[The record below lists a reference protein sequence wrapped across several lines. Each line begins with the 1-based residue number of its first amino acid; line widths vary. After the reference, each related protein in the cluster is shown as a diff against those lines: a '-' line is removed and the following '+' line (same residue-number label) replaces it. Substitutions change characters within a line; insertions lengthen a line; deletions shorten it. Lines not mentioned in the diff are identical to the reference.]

1 MAQLYSNNGVSSL
14 DGAITN
20 VTTAV
25 NLTATEGALFQAPT
39 GGDFELIT
47 VFDGATIGVSTN
59 VEIMK
64 VTARTGDALTVV
76 RGQEGTVGFAFSS
89 AAGVEAT
96 ATAGSFSDLAKG
108 RAGLL
113 QGVTEVVHT
122 AATVDIDPANG
133 NIQVRTLVANETLT
147 FSNIAPGQYVD
158 LTVIKGAFVLT
169 LTNIVEWI
177 NDGAAPASIAARHRL
192 IVHNID
198 GTIIGADLKG
208 QS

>member
-14 DGAITN
+14 NGGITN
-20 VTTAV
+20 VATTV

-47 VFDGATIGVSTN
+47 VFDGATIGASTN

-76 RGQEGTVGFAFSS
+76 RGQEGTAGFAFSD

-122 AATVDIDPANG
+122 AATIDIAPANG
-133 NIQVRTLVANETLT
+133 NVQVRTLAGNETLT
-147 FSNIAPGQYVD
+147 FSNIAVGQSVVLKVVPGAN
-158 LTVIKGAFVLT
+158 TLT
-169 LTNIVEWI
+169 LTNVAKWT
-177 NDGAAPASIAARHRL
+177 NGGTAPSAIAAEHWL
-192 IVHNID
+192 VITNID
-198 GTIIGADLKG
+198 GTIVGTDVG
-208 QS
+208 GVS